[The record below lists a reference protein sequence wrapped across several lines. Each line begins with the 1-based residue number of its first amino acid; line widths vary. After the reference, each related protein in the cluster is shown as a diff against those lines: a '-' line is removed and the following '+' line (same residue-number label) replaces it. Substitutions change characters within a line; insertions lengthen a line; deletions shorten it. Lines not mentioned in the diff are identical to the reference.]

1 MHRLL
6 TNAIRRRKFLSNCCY
21 EVVVTSSVF
30 LKISVKGKRD
40 DDDGGGVPRLSEW
53 LLGGCFKTASLPT
66 IVSRGWSHSS
76 CSCWKILRRFNS
88 SHTSRKIPSIVWSK
102 VKVEWYRIRYIW
114 TDTAIQSFRTI
125 NNIGFIPEVKTFTRC
140 ISRLPGGPPL
150 KCLQC
155 TKMSSPQ
162 PSASAHICS
171 VMRAAVQIYKSA
183 PTCPTAPKTF
193 ISFPKQPIKC

>member
-1 MHRLL
+1 MELHVCYLE
-6 TNAIRRRKFLSNCCY
+6 FLILGDDRNDDESGGR
-21 EVVVTSSVF
+21 VV
-30 LKISVKGKRD
+30 
-40 DDDGGGVPRLSEW
+40 RLSEL
-53 LLGGCFKTASLPT
+53 LLGGSLKTASLPT

-125 NNIGFIPEVKTFTRC
+125 NNIGFIPEVKTFTQC

-155 TKMSSPQ
+155 TKMSSQ

-183 PTCPTAPKTF
+183 PNCPTAPKTF